1 MPGRDVRQLRP
12 LPIGA
17 TSDDV
22 DEGSTNLYFTNA
34 RLRQACAD
42 GSVLDVVRCQS
53 VQVLSD
59 RTTKQNISDSIDPE
73 ESLQT
78 ICALEPKRYQYRHA
92 PDDDRQGL
100 ISQEVPDKFVRV
112 GEDGKQR
119 ILLYD
124 LMCEVVNAVRAIE
137 KRIRDVPPQVPP
149 V

>member
-1 MPGRDVRQLRP
+1 MPVRDVRQLRP

-17 TSDDV
+17 NTDHV
-22 DEGSTNLYFTNA
+22 DEGSTNLYFTNE
-34 RLRQACAD
+34 RLAQACAD

-78 ICALEPKRYQYRHA
+78 ICALEPKRYQYKHA

-100 ISQEVPDKFVRV
+100 ISQEVPEKFVRT
-112 GEDGKQR
+112 GEDGMQR
-119 ILLYD
+119 VLLYD
-124 LMCEVVNAVRAIE
+124 LMCEVCNAVKAIE
-137 KRIRDVPPQVPP
+137 RRIRDVPPQVP